1 MYCKNCGKLIEDD
14 ADFCTGCGLRVKESE
29 PEPVSAPESEA
40 YGGTV
45 HSVPYSTAYPA
56 KVQKSK
62 APIVFAI
69 AFIAIVVLV
78 FAFSGDKYVKMVK
91 GGCLDEYPNMP
102 IGAAFDDYF
111 HNPDWTSFETSDG
124 RIIVEFNGVF
134 EYFGKSTTCTFQ
146 FEVHENSGDFEISYA
161 GIGDETMGLIEFY
174 AILEDV
180 EEDYL
185 N

>member
-14 ADFCTGCGLRVKESE
+14 ADFCTSCGQRVGESE
-29 PEPVSAPESEA
+29 PAPAPSA
-40 YGGTV
+40 YGGAAQTA
-45 HSVPYSTAYPA
+45 AYPA

-69 AFIAIVVLV
+69 AFIAVVVLV

-102 IGAAFDDYF
+102 IGAAFDGYF
-111 HNPDWTSFETSDG
+111 HNPEWKSFEASDG
-124 RIIVEFNGVF
+124 SIIVEFNGVF
-134 EYFGKSTTCTFQ
+134 EYFGRNTNCTFQ
-146 FEVHENSGDFEISYA
+146 FEVHENSGDFEIAYA

-180 EEDYL
+180 KEDYF